1 MPSPAAEHPHVAW
14 LDESIVTVRPGVPG
28 TYTMAAVVTAVTACE
43 DLRHVVGALSVRPGV
58 RLHWVT
64 ESVKRRD
71 RIAAVVGRL
80 DIAAI
85 VVVGSPMTSTKQER
99 ARRCCLERLLFELDA
114 VGVRE
119 VWLDSRR
126 EVQDGRDLA
135 LLDSARDKG
144 MVSREMVIGFARSG
158 EEPMLW
164 LPDAVAGAV
173 TASVLGDNRWLELL
187 SDVVTR
193 HSVVVR

>member
-1 MPSPAAEHPHVAW
+1 MPRSTAEHPQVAW
-14 LDESIVTVRPGVPG
+14 LDESIVTGRPGVPG
-28 TYTMAAVVTAVTACE
+28 TYTMAAVVTPATASVE
-43 DLRHVVGALSVRPGV
+43 LRHVVRALSVRPGV

-71 RIAAVVGRL
+71 RIAAAVGKL

-85 VVVGSPMTSTKQER
+85 VVVGTPMTSTKQER
-99 ARRCCLERLLFELDA
+99 ARRCCLERLLYELDHL
-114 VGVRE
+114 GVRE

-144 MVSREMVIGFARSG
+144 IVSRDLVIDFARSG

-173 TASVLGDNRWLELL
+173 TASVLGDNRWLDPL
-187 SDVVTR
+187 SDVLTR